1 MSQPNDI
8 INEPNYIINE
18 AIAQYKDIIP
28 YNMDYYNINNSNSQ
42 FDILPPIFEIE
53 HIRSPEI
60 DELNAIYQG
69 LLVNNTLPDGRLNLE
84 YDTVIHFYNRDTDTY
99 EYRTLDDFIR
109 FMENK
114 YGESLKLQSID
125 LDDWYYDYNKWID
138 FANATIL

>member
-1 MSQPNDI
+1 
-8 INEPNYIINE
+8 
-18 AIAQYKDIIP
+18 
-28 YNMDYYNINNSNSQ
+28 
-42 FDILPPIFEIE
+42 
-53 HIRSPEI
+53 
-60 DELNAIYQG
+60 
-69 LLVNNTLPDGRLNLE
+69 
-84 YDTVIHFYNRDTDTY
+84 DTDTY

>member
-1 MSQPNDI
+1 MIKNIYIYIFNISMIEPNDI
-8 INEPNYIINE
+8 INE
-18 AIAQYKDIIP
+18 AIAPYKDIIP
-28 YNMDYYNINNSNSQ
+28 HNPRS
-42 FDILPPIFEIE
+42 DILPPIE

-60 DELNAIYQG
+60 DELNAIYQE

-114 YGESLKLQSID
+114 YGESLKLQSFD
-125 LDDWYYDYNKWID
+125 LDDWYYHFNKWID